1 MRCPRCDAN
10 VSDTAT
16 LCTFCGQNLSVIHYI
31 RRVSN
36 TYYNLG
42 LEKAKVRDLSGAIVV
57 LKKSLEFNKK
67 NTNARNLL
75 GLIYY
80 EMGETVAA
88 LSEWVLS
95 KYLQADDNAADYY
108 INTIQKNQ
116 TALDATNQTIKK
128 YNSALAA
135 AQAGN
140 DDLAIIQLKKVVS
153 LNPHFV
159 RAQQLLALLYI
170 HDKDYHK
177 AANANRARQ
186 LTLIIRQHCAICRK
200 LVIALPQRRVSEK
213 AVKERPSFECNPVG
227 TYKEEKRSL
236 MPVIYVIIGA
246 IVGLAVAF
254 VLLWPTMKNS
264 GSGEGSHISDTN
276 DQLAVQSSQIS
287 GLKKEKELLQEQVDK
302 LQKQIKDA
310 DSSAQK
316 QTASYEKLLTGVKAY
331 LADDKIQA
339 AIAVADCKKS
349 DFGSSEAKEIY
360 TTIHTVTDA
369 QIQALLN
376 EGKRTAY
383 TSYDGAIAIYR
394 NVLKLK
400 PKHQDAM
407 YQIGYCY
414 QKKQDNK
421 KAKKWYRKAIKVD
434 PNSAIANK
442 ANNYLQ
448 QIEQQGTQGQ

>member
-1 MRCPRCDAN
+1 MKNRKGLSKMRCPRCDAN

-140 DDLAIIQLKKVVS
+140 DPI
-153 LNPHFV
+153 
-159 RAQQLLALLYI
+159 
-170 HDKDYHK
+170 
-177 AANANRARQ
+177 
-186 LTLIIRQHCAICRK
+186 
-200 LVIALPQRRVSEK
+200 
-213 AVKERPSFECNPVG
+213 
-227 TYKEEKRSL
+227 
-236 MPVIYVIIGA
+236 
-246 IVGLAVAF
+246 
-254 VLLWPTMKNS
+254 
-264 GSGEGSHISDTN
+264 
-276 DQLAVQSSQIS
+276 
-287 GLKKEKELLQEQVDK
+287 
-302 LQKQIKDA
+302 
-310 DSSAQK
+310 
-316 QTASYEKLLTGVKAY
+316 
-331 LADDKIQA
+331 
-339 AIAVADCKKS
+339 KKS
-349 DFGSSEAKEIY
+349 SESESAFC
-360 TTIHTVTDA
+360 A
-369 QIQALLN
+369 C
-376 EGKRTAY
+376 TAAACIIVY
-383 TSYDGAIAIYR
+383 S
-394 NVLKLK
+394 
-400 PKHQDAM
+400 
-407 YQIGYCY
+407 
-414 QKKQDNK
+414 
-421 KAKKWYRKAIKVD
+421 
-434 PNSAIANK
+434 
-442 ANNYLQ
+442 
-448 QIEQQGTQGQ
+448 

>member
-1 MRCPRCDAN
+1 MKNRKGLSKMRCPRCDAN

-177 AANANRARQ
+177 APKCLNRARRIDFNNTT
-186 LTLIIRQHCAICRK
+186 TLRYMQEVGDLA
-200 LVIALPQRRVSEK
+200 ASSEK
-213 AVKERPSFECNPVG
+213 ELVKKPSKKDPLSNVTPVG

-287 GLKKEKELLQEQVDK
+287 GLKKEKELFR
-302 LQKQIKDA
+302 
-310 DSSAQK
+310 SR
-316 QTASYEKLLTGVKAY
+316 LTS
-331 LADDKIQA
+331 
-339 AIAVADCKKS
+339 CK
-349 DFGSSEAKEIY
+349 
-360 TTIHTVTDA
+360 
-369 QIQALLN
+369 N
-376 EGKRTAY
+376 R
-383 TSYDGAIAIYR
+383 
-394 NVLKLK
+394 
-400 PKHQDAM
+400 
-407 YQIGYCY
+407 
-414 QKKQDNK
+414 
-421 KAKKWYRKAIKVD
+421 
-434 PNSAIANK
+434 
-442 ANNYLQ
+442 
-448 QIEQQGTQGQ
+448 